1 LPEDGDVPVGK
12 CPSGGPT
19 CEGDTNK
26 SEISADEDGSSLDF
40 LPCDACATGC
50 EICGDDMGDHF
61 VECVC
66 GTDDKHNIL
75 RLVRADEYAKLETLE
90 NEGGVEP

>member
-1 LPEDGDVPVGK
+1 MTRGFRAAQSRYDRQLPEDGDVPVGK

-40 LPCDACATGC
+40 LPCDDCATAC

-66 GTDDKHNIL
+66 GTDDKHRPEAN
-75 RLVRADEYAKLETLE
+75 
-90 NEGGVEP
+90 P